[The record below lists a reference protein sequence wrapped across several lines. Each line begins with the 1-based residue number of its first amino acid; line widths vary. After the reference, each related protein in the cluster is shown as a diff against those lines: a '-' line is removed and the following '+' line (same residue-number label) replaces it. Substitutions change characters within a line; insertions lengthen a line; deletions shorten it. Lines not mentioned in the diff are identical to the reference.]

1 MADLEKRE
9 SRSQGSSDDLSKD
22 VYYAHDMLVDPE
34 EKKSLHRDLSA
45 RQISMIAVRPRLSA
59 HIAHLY
65 R

>member
-1 MADLEKRE
+1 MADHDKPE
-9 SRSQGSSDDLSKD
+9 SRSQGSSEDWSKD

-45 RQISMIAVRPRLSA
+45 RQISMIAVRPFFSA
-59 HIAHLY
+59 YAAHTY